1 MICPCC
7 GSEMAS
13 DGLSCSCG
21 ARVIGPP
28 LTEPDYFVPQ
38 VGIAVTALVLA
49 IISVF
54 AFVWKGL
61 LLLTLIALYLAF
73 TSRKK
78 ISSDPRHFGGYRTA
92 TTALV
97 LSTAILLSV
106 SIYVGLGIPKYLR
119 TEEEKQRAATRA
131 QMYHLA
137 SALLEYK
144 IEHGAY
150 PVSLEELKSTSKE
163 NLELI
168 DFWENKLKYRAT
180 AELAVD
186 AQPGTNQPLPF
197 FNQYQLVSPGIDGK
211 LGTQDDLVMRD
222 GTILQSTKTSISEDE
237 SFEE

>member
-7 GSEMAS
+7 GGEMLP

-21 ARVIGPP
+21 ARVVGPP
-28 LTEPDYFVPQ
+28 LSEPDYFVPQ
-38 VGIAVTALVLA
+38 VGRSVTALVLA
-49 IISVF
+49 IISIF

-61 LLLTLIALYLAF
+61 LVLTLVAIYLAF
-73 TSRKK
+73 TARKQTL
-78 ISSDPRHFGGYRTA
+78 SDSRHFGGYLTA

-97 LSTAILLSV
+97 LSTIITLSV
-106 SIYVGLGIPKYLR
+106 SIYVGVGIPKYLR

-150 PVSLEELKSTSKE
+150 PVSLEELKSTKE

-186 AQPGTNQPLPF
+186 AQPGINQPLPF
-197 FNQYQLVSPGIDGK
+197 FNQYQLVSPGADAK
-211 LGTQDDLVMRD
+211 LGTTDDLVMRD
-222 GTILQSTKTSISEDE
+222 GTILQSAKISISEEE
-237 SFEE
+237 SSEE